1 MSKPFAAY
9 RGDESY
15 IFVCYAHKDAG
26 RVYEDLT
33 QLHESG
39 VNIWYDEGIPAGSSW
54 RGEIAGAIQGA
65 SKLLFFISEA
75 SLVSS
80 HCLREVDFAVNH
92 DVEIVPVYLDD
103 STLSAELE
111 LVLNR
116 VHALFRE
123 KDDRYIEHLLGALR
137 GDGMRLTPLVRGK
150 KSNNLAIGLGLAFIA
165 LLIFAWS
172 PWSSAPGSRQ
182 GDTSVTGPSGYNMYL
197 EGLELLERWDKG
209 DNLEIAIEKFRAATS
224 LDPEFALAY
233 ARLARALQIQHA
245 LTRDDQWLQEAG
257 AAANKA
263 VSLNAD
269 LAPVQVSLGRVLAAQ
284 GNNDLAFAAL
294 EKGLA
299 IDPNS
304 VEANQAIAG
313 AYSRLGRLEEA
324 ETHFKKAI
332 SLDPEDI
339 SSHDA
344 YAHFLDDQSRY
355 DEAIR
360 HWQAVIRIAP
370 DHFAA
375 LVNLGAALSDA
386 GKNAE
391 AISAYERAIELRPS
405 YMAWSNLGTAY
416 SAAARYDDAAQ
427 AYRQALS
434 VDDSDWLVWGNL
446 AYVYSWMGGEE
457 EQATEAFARAI
468 EMAEARRQQDP
479 RDAWAPSDLGLYYAQ
494 TGRMELALQ
503 RTATALA
510 LAPANGSIHAA
521 AAEVYEL
528 AGQRDQAVESVLTA
542 IELGHARR
550 HFQQNPETAALLD
563 DPRLQLT
570 P

>member
-9 RGDESY
+9 RGDDPY
-15 IFVCYAHKDAG
+15 VFVCYAHKDSD
-26 RVYEDLT
+26 RVYEDLV
-33 QLHESG
+33 QLNENG
-39 VNIWYDEGIPAGSSW
+39 INIWYDEGIPAGSSW

-103 STLSAELE
+103 SVLPAELE

-116 VHALFRE
+116 VHALYRE
-123 KDDRYIEHLLGALR
+123 KDARYMEHLLDALK
-137 GDGMRLTPLVRGK
+137 GDATLLTPLVRK
-150 KSNNLAIGLGLAFIA
+150 KKNNNLIIGLLLAAVA
-165 LLIFAWS
+165 LVIVLWA
-172 PWSSAPGSRQ
+172 PWNTPPGSRQ
-182 GDTSVTGPSGYNMYL
+182 GDTSVAEPSGYNLYL

-233 ARLARALQIQHA
+233 ARLARALQIQYA
-245 LTRDDQWLQEAG
+245 LTRDEQWLEEAL
-257 AAANKA
+257 ASANKA
-263 VSLNAD
+263 AGLNGE

-294 EKGLA
+294 EKGLS

-304 VEANQAIAG
+304 VDANQAIAG
-313 AYSRLGRLEEA
+313 AYSRLGRLDEA
-324 ETHFKKAI
+324 EMHFKKAI
-332 SLDPEDI
+332 SLDPESI

-360 HWQAVIRIAP
+360 HWQSVIRLAP

-375 LVNLGAALSDA
+375 LVNLGAALSDD

-391 AISAYERAIELRPS
+391 AISAYERAIEIRPT
-405 YMAWSNLGTAY
+405 YMAWSNLGTTY
-416 SAAARYDDAAQ
+416 SAAERYEDAAE
-427 AYRQALS
+427 AYRQALTI
-434 VDDSDWLVWGNL
+434 DDSDWLVWGNL
-446 AYVYSWMGGEE
+446 AYVYSWMGGQDEKAAE
-457 EQATEAFARAI
+457 TFTRAI

-479 RDAWAPSDLGLYYAQ
+479 RDAWAPSDLGLYYAK
-494 TGRMELALQ
+494 TGQMALAMQ
-503 RTATALA
+503 RTDTAIA
-510 LAPANGSIHAA
+510 LAPRNGSIHAA

-528 AGQRDQAVESVLTA
+528 AGQRDKAVESVLTA
-542 IELGHARR
+542 LELGQARR
-550 HFQQNPETAALLD
+550 HFQQNPETVALLD
-563 DPRLQLT
+563 DPRLQVN

>member
-9 RGDESY
+9 TGDEPY
-15 IFVCYAHKDAG
+15 VFVCYAHKDSD
-26 RVYEDLT
+26 RVYADLG
-33 QLHESG
+33 QLHEHG
-39 VNIWYDEGIPAGSSW
+39 INIWYDEGIPAGTSW

-65 SKLLFFISEA
+65 SRLLFFISEA

-103 STLSAELE
+103 STLPAELE

-123 KDDRYIEHLLGALR
+123 KDARYTEHLLDALQ
-137 GDGMRLTPLVRGK
+137 GGGTRLTPLGRRK
-150 KSNNLAIGLGLAFIA
+150 KSNNLAIGLGLAVVA
-165 LLIFAWS
+165 LIVFAWS
-172 PWSSAPGSRQ
+172 PWSTAPGSRQ
-182 GDTSVTGPSGYNMYL
+182 GDTSITGPSGYNVYL
-197 EGLELLERWDKG
+197 EGLELLERWDRG

-224 LDPEFALAY
+224 LDPDFALAY
-233 ARLARALQIQHA
+233 ARLARALQIQYA
-245 LTRDDQWLQEAG
+245 LTRDEQWLQES
-257 AAANKA
+257 AAMASKA

-269 LAPVQVSLGRVLAAQ
+269 LAPVQVALGRVLAAQ
-284 GNNDLAFAAL
+284 GNNDLAFAAF

-299 IDPNS
+299 IDPIS
-304 VEANQAIAG
+304 VDANQAIAG

-324 ETHFKKAI
+324 EAHFRKAI
-332 SLDPEDI
+332 SLDPESI

-355 DEAIR
+355 DEAAR
-360 HWQAVIRIAP
+360 HWQAVIRMAP

-375 LVNLGAALSDA
+375 LVNLGAALSDD

-391 AISAYERAIELRPS
+391 AINAYERAIELRPS

-416 SAAARYDDAAQ
+416 SAAARYDDAAE
-427 AYRQALS
+427 AYRQALDI
-434 VDDSDWLVWGNL
+434 DDADWLVWGNL
-446 AYVYSWMGGEE
+446 AYVYSWMGGAD
-457 EQATEAFARAI
+457 EQAAAAFARAI

-479 RDAWAPSDLGLYYAQ
+479 RDAWAPSDLGLYYAK
-494 TGRMELALQ
+494 TGQMELAMQ
-503 RTATALA
+503 RTETALA

-528 AGQRDQAVESVLTA
+528 AGQRDKAVEFVLTA
-542 IELGHARR
+542 LELGQSRR

-563 DPRLQLT
+563 DPRLQLS